1 MPSSKPAHLHMRA
14 RSVKYI
20 LSLLL
25 VLMTLNPTFAAEDT
39 IGISGNHFTRNGV
52 TWAAKGVT
60 IVGRVAPR
68 PLLKGDYA
76 AAHDMFNASLLRSI
90 RSFGADTIRFQ
101 VSEASL
107 DPQSETYDANYKDE
121 ILSAVTMSRGLGF
134 VVIISMQWHGPAGG
148 KGDPGLPSARTQR
161 AWSAIAP
168 TYANM
173 KNVIFEVFNEPRPK
187 SDTAQNWTR
196 WKLAMQ
202 DIVNTIRQSSGNIL
216 LLDGLR
222 SAHFLTA
229 VPDINDPLHKIGY
242 AVHPYF
248 EDYNRTL
255 SQWQDNWGSFAT
267 THPVMVTEFNAAS
280 NRSSQCFT
288 ELPARTKQLLAY
300 LKGKQMGMTLWAF
313 DLPNVQTNGV
323 LTNFNNFKCGARPL
337 YAAAEMVSNYY
348 KSSK

>member
-1 MPSSKPAHLHMRA
+1 M
-14 RSVKYI
+14 
-20 LSLLL
+20 
-25 VLMTLNPTFAAEDT
+25 LNPAFAADDI

-68 PLLKGDYA
+68 PLLKGDYVK
-76 AAHDMFNASLLRSI
+76 AHDMYDATLLRQI

-107 DPQSETYDANYKDE
+107 DPRSPNYDANYKDE
-121 ILSAVTMSRGLGF
+121 VLDAVTLASDMGF

-148 KGDPGLPSARTQR
+148 PGAAGLPSARTKR
-161 AWSAIAP
+161 AWKAIAP
-168 TYANM
+168 TYASM
-173 KNVIFEVFNEPRPK
+173 TNVMFEVFNEPSPK
-187 SDTAQNWTR
+187 NDTAQNWKR
-196 WKLAMQ
+196 WQQAMQ
-202 DIVNTIRQSSGNIL
+202 DLVNTIRQSAGNVL

-222 SAHFLTA
+222 SAHLLTS
-229 VPDINDPLHKIGY
+229 VPDIVDPLNKTGY

-248 EDYNRTL
+248 EKYNRTL
-255 SQWQDNWGSFAT
+255 AQWQNNWGSFAT

-280 NRSSQCFT
+280 NRPSQCFP
-288 ELPARTKQLLAY
+288 ELPVRTQQLLNY

-323 LTNFNNFKCGARPL
+323 LTSFNNFKCGGKTL
-337 YAAAEMVSNYY
+337 NAAAEMVSDFY
-348 KSSK
+348 KPKN